1 MRIAALAFARQ
12 ASCRAIG
19 CAFVLIAAC
28 VAASAQT
35 GGFGRAPASAKL
47 QIVNPFLLP
56 AFAVSPGNLNLAS
69 YLADPGAQAAAQA
82 KGLAADGASEVII
95 VFRADANKAV
105 RFEARGGIL
114 TPYADN
120 FLVSAPASG
129 GDALTVRPANFISV
143 NGASY
148 AAALLRAPAGASSLR
163 VTAGQGQSRDRRLTL
178 PVMPPPVI
186 LLHGLWGDST
196 SLEYLAQHLA
206 ATPPWSNAQALYA
219 IEYTNYLP
227 FDDVA
232 LWGTL
237 DSAVA
242 SALNVLDSQHIA
254 GGRVDIVAHSMGG
267 LVARVYSTQAAYRTP
282 RDRGLGRFH
291 QVVTIDTPEAGSALA
306 RYLIDHRADV
316 QNVFDGV
323 PGLVWSFLCGGG
335 AGAPKTVEK
344 CLELAGMPLGP
355 PDDPSQDGAVQSL
368 IPGSPNLTGIQPVN
382 PRIPNSRWQAVQS
395 RVTDSGGCNALGNDA
410 HALVYLLNCFLAGTS
425 STDTIQSVLGAP
437 NDGIVTTAS
446 QVAAGGADHVAVLE
460 TENLAH
466 TDPVVPWLVGHP
478 TGYVT
483 KSGTVNKFVACWLLD
498 SGDNCE
504 GVSVVINESLAAT
517 PAARAATPFLT
528 RRLVID
534 RPAAVTLAAPVE
546 LTGRGVTTGL
556 VRLVVQ
562 QRDELGHVVK
572 PKIAT
577 LLPATGGLM
586 RAQLQ
591 PDLMG
596 NVTWT
601 VWAVFDDGGIAIQN
615 FTVAV
620 GAPAPDAFR
629 GDPNFR
635 EIVLGRVGAFFRLRP
650 TARYPTMRQPVRLD
664 GRVRF
669 RLLPGGGAPAV
680 ALAED
685 GAITALRAGTARV
698 EVRFGASVD
707 VVNVIVKPGA

>member
-1 MRIAALAFARQ
+1 MRIAAFAFSLR

-19 CAFVLIAAC
+19 CALVLIAAC
-28 VAASAQT
+28 VAATAQT
-35 GGFGRAPASAKL
+35 GSLARAPAIAKL

-56 AFAVSPGNLNLAS
+56 AFDVSPGNLDLAS
-69 YLADPGAQAAAQA
+69 YLADPDAQAAAQA
-82 KGLAADGASEVII
+82 EGLAADGASEAII
-95 VFRADANKAV
+95 VFRADATKAV

-114 TPYADN
+114 TPYADD
-120 FLVSAPASG
+120 FLDSVPASG
-129 GDALTVRPANFISV
+129 GEALIVRPANFISV

-148 AAALLRAPAGASSLR
+148 AAALLRAPAGTSSLR

-178 PVMPPPVI
+178 QVVPPPVI

-196 SLEYLAQHLA
+196 SLEYLRQYLS
-206 ATPPWSNAQALYA
+206 ATPPWSSAQALYA

-227 FDDVA
+227 FDDVT
-232 LWGTL
+232 LWRTL
-237 DSAVA
+237 DSAVT
-242 SALNVLDSQHIA
+242 SALNVLSNQQIA

-267 LVARVYSTQAAYRTP
+267 LVARVYSTQPAYRTP

-316 QNVFDGV
+316 QTVFDGV
-323 PGLVWSFLCGGG
+323 PGLVWSFLCDGG
-335 AGAPKTVEK
+335 ASAPKTLEK

-355 PDDPSQDGAVQSL
+355 PDDPSKDGAVLSL
-368 IPGSPNLTGIQPVN
+368 IPGSPNLTGIQSVN
-382 PRIPNSRWQAVQS
+382 PRIQNSRWQAVQS
-395 RVTDSGGCNALGNDA
+395 QVTDGGGCNALGGDA

-425 STDTIQSVLGAP
+425 SADTIQSVLGAP

-446 QVAAGGADHVAVLE
+446 QIAAGAADHVAVLQA
-460 TENLAH
+460 ENLAH

-483 KSGTVNKFVACWLLD
+483 KSDTVNEFVACWLLD

-504 GVSVVINESLAAT
+504 GVSVIINESLAAA
-517 PAARAATPFLT
+517 PVARAATPFLT

-534 RPAAVTLAAPVE
+534 RPAVATLAAPVE
-546 LTGRGVTTGL
+546 LTGRGVTAGL

-577 LLPATGGLM
+577 LLRAGGGLM

-591 PDLMG
+591 PELMG

-601 VWAVFDDGGIAIQN
+601 VWAVFDDGGIAIQK

-620 GAPAPDAFR
+620 GAPAPDALR

-635 EIVLGRVGAFFRLRP
+635 EIVLGHVGALFRLRP
-650 TARYPTMRQPVRLD
+650 AAFYPNMRQPIRLD

-669 RLLPGGGAPAV
+669 RLLPDGGKPAV
-680 ALAED
+680 ALSGD
-685 GAITALRAGTARV
+685 GTITALRAGTARV
-698 EVRFGASVD
+698 EVRFGASAASIK
-707 VVNVIVKPGA
+707 VIVKPGV